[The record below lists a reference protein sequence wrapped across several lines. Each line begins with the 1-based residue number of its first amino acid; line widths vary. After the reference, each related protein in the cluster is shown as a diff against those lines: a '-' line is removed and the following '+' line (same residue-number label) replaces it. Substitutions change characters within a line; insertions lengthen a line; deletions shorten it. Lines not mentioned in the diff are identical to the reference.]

1 MGCCGR
7 AEIGDDSNHGC
18 DPYAG
23 EPEAGNESYG
33 GEALDDNERPPPV
46 LGEFDAAE
54 AGFDEGDWF
63 EGEGGVAKQN
73 GCCRR
78 EGQAGEDS
86 RIIGLLRMR
95 C

>member
-18 DPYAG
+18 DSYAG

-54 AGFDEGDWF
+54 AGFDKGDWF
-63 EGEGGVAKQN
+63 EGEGGVAKQD
-73 GCCRR
+73 GS
-78 EGQAGEDS
+78 Q
-86 RIIGLLRMR
+86 
-95 C
+95 

>member
-7 AEIGDDSNHGC
+7 AEIGDDANHGC
-18 DPYAG
+18 DSYAG

-63 EGEGGVAKQN
+63 EGAASPSRMAAS
-73 GCCRR
+73 RR

>member
-18 DPYAG
+18 DSYAG

-46 LGEFDAAE
+46 FGALVNPSLKRLGF
-54 AGFDEGDWF
+54 AGKGRDYMPSC
-63 EGEGGVAKQN
+63 APSQ
-73 GCCRR
+73 
-78 EGQAGEDS
+78 Q
-86 RIIGLLRMR
+86 ILRKFIQ
-95 C
+95 